1 VSLVF
6 IGCGVLTARF
16 QQATTLAGKLVSTTA
31 PPPVIW
37 ELNNDRTAAAG
48 AKWFQSFLTGFIFM
62 GEGSGFM
69 FGCGCSVEKVVVS
82 R

>member
-1 VSLVF
+1 
-6 IGCGVLTARF
+6 
-16 QQATTLAGKLVSTTA
+16 
-31 PPPVIW
+31 VIW